1 MTCGICWCAMKSLQL
16 ACFFLCLPSHVAQ
29 CHSFLCCCFF
39 RVRGRAARELV
50 HAVEIGVL
58 LAQMVA
64 CFAVSSNIHSC
75 IFFLSYSSQVS
86 FLNSL
91 FFTGYALVESQAA
104 AAQQGSCRATES
116 YDGGVRAFS
125 QWTLLFM
132 LQLPRLHLRCLHC
145 SVSFCFVFAIRAGFC
160 SV

>member
-1 MTCGICWCAMKSLQL
+1 MRHLLVRHEVFAAVSSIACCAMSFFSLL
-16 ACFFLCLPSHVAQ
+16 LFFSCA
-29 CHSFLCCCFF
+29 
-39 RVRGRAARELV
+39 RVRGHAARELV

-64 CFAVSSNIHSC
+64 CFAMTRNLRSC

-86 FLNSL
+86 FLNSS
-91 FFTGYALVESQAA
+91 FFTGYALVESQTA

-145 SVSFCFVFAIRAGFC
+145 SVSFCFVFAIRVGFC